1 MKNLKLNLKRINKAF
16 FSSNDLIPRTEETF
30 WNAQIYRS
38 VTLEE
43 YQIVQEKSLK
53 HVQK

>member
-1 MKNLKLNLKRINKAF
+1 MKNLKLNLKIINKAL
-16 FSSNDLIPRTEETF
+16 FSSNELIPRTEETF
-30 WNAQIYRS
+30 WNAQICRS

-43 YQIVQEKSLK
+43 YQIVKEKTLK